1 MENKSMDE
9 WLFEA
14 FAEGEEPPGEL
25 KERILSR
32 GQAMRRARRTKRLV
46 AGVAWFLVVASVAGA
61 MWYRKPIAAFVGEIF
76 GSLTGYYG
84 ESGTTEQRKEI
95 EEKVY
100 RLGECV
106 KGREY
111 SLTLREMIV
120 DTERVAYTFELSDL
134 DPEDYRR
141 MLRDA
146 DVSGILYVNGER
158 SDSPLTAT
166 AVSGDGKTITIVGES
181 EFLKSRKLE
190 GEVSIRFKVHSIGWG
205 EDVSA
210 EKWQFETVIRAGEKN
225 QVQQKESGLSL
236 ELSDGSV
243 LQVENVVKTAI
254 DYRIHGIHVY
264 KKKLNTGDRVLLLQG
279 EDDMGNPVFF
289 GETRESLRGGKKYDF
304 VMTSTEIPFAGAQKL
319 ILTPMLRMDEKGRIR
334 CERAGDDFVLA
345 VGG

>member
-1 MENKSMDE
+1 MEKKSMDE

-14 FAEGEEPPGEL
+14 FAEGGEPPEAL

-32 GQAMRRARRTKRLV
+32 GQAMRRARRTKRLA
-46 AGVAWFLVVASVAGA
+46 AGVAWFLVVASIAGA

-95 EEKVY
+95 EERVY

-106 KGREY
+106 KGPKY

-134 DPEDYRR
+134 DPKDYRR
-141 MLRDA
+141 MLQDA
-146 DVSGILYVNGER
+146 DVSGDLYVNGE
-158 SDSPLTAT
+158 SVDSSFLAT
-166 AVSGDGKTITIVGES
+166 AVRGDGKTITIVGES

-190 GEVSIRFKVHSIGWG
+190 GEVSIRFEVHSIGWG

-243 LQVENVVKTAI
+243 LQVENVVKTAT
-254 DYRIHGIHVY
+254 DYRIHGIHTFN
-264 KKKLNTGDRVLLLQG
+264 KEPLTSDRTLLLEG

-289 GETRESLRGGKKYDF
+289 GRTREKLRGGKKYDF

-319 ILTPMLRMDEKGRIR
+319 ILTPMLRTDEKGRIR
-334 CERAGDDFVLA
+334 CEVAGDDFVL
-345 VGG
+345 VIGG

>member
-1 MENKSMDE
+1 MEKKSMDE

-14 FAEGEEPPGEL
+14 FAEGEEPPEDL

-32 GQAMRRARRTKRLV
+32 GQAMRRAHRTKRLA
-46 AGVAWFLVVASVAGA
+46 AGAACFLLVASVAGG

-95 EEKVY
+95 EGKVY
-100 RLGECV
+100 RPGECV
-106 KGREY
+106 RGRKY
-111 SLTLREMIV
+111 SLTLREMIL

-134 DPEDYRR
+134 DPADYRK

-146 DVSGILYVNGER
+146 DVSGDLYVNGER

-166 AVSGDGKTITIVGES
+166 AVSGDGKIITIVGES

-190 GEVSIRFKVHSIGWG
+190 GEVTIRFEVHSIGW

-236 ELSDGSV
+236 ELSDGSI
-243 LQVENVVKTAI
+243 LQVENVVKTAT

-264 KKKLNTGDRVLLLQG
+264 KKKLNTGDRVLLLDG
-279 EDDMGNPVFF
+279 EDNMGNPVFF
-289 GETRESLRGGKKYDF
+289 GRTREKLRGGKKYDF
-304 VMTSTEIPFAGAQKL
+304 VMTSTEIPYGGAQKL
-319 ILTPMLRMDEKGRIR
+319 ILTPMLRTDEKGRIQ
-334 CERAGDDFVLA
+334 CESAGDDFVL
-345 VGG
+345 VIGG